1 MDSKSTILAT
11 IKSDFRSFFKFLFQ
25 FRRLVYLLVFIFIM
39 YFLYVKIIEKQES
52 NTIEYNSALIEKQM
66 KNVSKLIVTEGHYAE
81 VITYKEQEKYLLD
94 FVVFEKKAL
103 IVANATVLVTYDLRK
118 ITYSIDESAK
128 TVKITNI
135 PEPELKISQDLHFYD
150 INHSRFNPF
159 DADDYNKINK
169 KVKAE
174 MTKKI
179 ENSSLKENAKKQMQS
194 ELSKI
199 LILTNTMGW
208 KLEF

>member
-11 IKSDFRSFFKFLFQ
+11 IKSDFRSFFKLLFQ

-39 YFLYVKIIEKQES
+39 YFLYVKILKKQES
-52 NTIEYNSALIEKQM
+52 NTIEYNSALIEKQI

-81 VITYKEQEKYLLD
+81 VITYKDQEKYFLD

-179 ENSSLKENAKKQMQS
+179 ENSSLKENANKQMQS

>member
-1 MDSKSTILAT
+1 MYSKSNVLAA
-11 IKSDFRSFFKFLFQ
+11 IKSDFRAFFKLLFQ
-25 FRRLVYLLVFIFIM
+25 FRRLVYLLVFLILL
-39 YFLYVKIIEKQES
+39 YFLYTKFLKKQES
-52 NTIEYNSALIEKQM
+52 NTIEYNSALIEKQI

-81 VITYKEQEKYLLD
+81 VITYKDQEKYLLD

-103 IVANATVLVTYDLRK
+103 IVANSTVLVTYDLRK
-118 ITYSIDESAK
+118 ITYSIDEINK